1 LPLNFQRPTKET
13 AWQRD
18 PAPHT
23 IQFVTVDHDVKLE
36 VLDFGGSGRALVLL
50 TGLGNNAHV
59 FDKFAPKL
67 TASCHVYA
75 ITRRGFGESSSPEP
89 IAANYT
95 SDRLGDDVLAVIDT
109 LKINRPVLVGHSIG
123 GEELSSI
130 GSRHPEKVSG
140 LIYLDAGYAYAFY
153 DRSRGNLLIDSIDL
167 KEKLKQL
174 MPGNG
179 PQDQKQLVDEML
191 KTTLPQFEKDLQ
203 ERQKEL
209 AEGPAPQAP
218 PASQPKGPTPSQA
231 IMAGQQKY
239 TDIRSPVLA
248 IYALPHATGPGVKND
263 PESRATAEAKDL
275 ATTGAQ
281 AKAFET
287 GVPSARVVRLPH
299 ANHYVFLSN
308 EADVLR
314 EMNAFLAGLP

>member
-1 LPLNFQRPTKET
+1 MTNMTKKMVWIVALVLASVVALCAQDLAGDWQGTLKTPKAELRIIVHFTKSDAGGSKATLYSIDQGPDGMAANSVALHGANLRFTIDAVHGSYEGTVSADGASIEGTWTQGGPLPLNFHLPTKET

-23 IQFVTVDHDVKLE
+23 IQFVTVDHDFKLE

-67 TASCHVYA
+67 TASCHVYS
-75 ITRRGFGESSSPEP
+75 ITRCGFGESSSPAP

-95 SDRLGDDVLAVIDT
+95 ADRLGDDVLAVIDT

-153 DRSRGNLLIDSIDL
+153 DRSRGNLLIDSIEL
-167 KEKLKQL
+167 QEKLKQL

-179 PQDQKQLVDEML
+179 PRDQKQLVD
-191 KTTLPQFEKDLQ
+191 
-203 ERQKEL
+203 
-209 AEGPAPQAP
+209 
-218 PASQPKGPTPSQA
+218 
-231 IMAGQQKY
+231 
-239 TDIRSPVLA
+239 
-248 IYALPHATGPGVKND
+248 
-263 PESRATAEAKDL
+263 
-275 ATTGAQ
+275 
-281 AKAFET
+281 
-287 GVPSARVVRLPH
+287 
-299 ANHYVFLSN
+299 
-308 EADVLR
+308 
-314 EMNAFLAGLP
+314 